1 MRRRSGT
8 EPQQHATLSPI
19 CDENHWA
26 CLLPGWLELPLLC
39 LQSSLINYALGL
51 LYACMSEAN
60 AHAKRPSSA
69 TVSFLNAMAKRT
81 LRIAATADLHY
92 AKHSRGRMQDAFA
105 EISRSADVLLLCG
118 DLTEYGVPEEAE
130 ELAADIRSA
139 VRIPCIGVIG
149 NHDYESGK
157 PETVAEILDQ
167 TGVTML
173 NGEAVEIAGVGF
185 AGICGFGGGFGR
197 RMLNAWG
204 EPLIKQFVQESI
216 SHAIRLEQAL
226 IKLQTERRIV
236 VLHYSPIR
244 ATLQGKILK
253 STPFSA
259 PVASKNRSTD
269 FAPPRYSTVTYTT
282 ELPTGKRRLA
292 FPFTTS
298 LRLCCTKPEN
308 RTGS

>member
-1 MRRRSGT
+1 
-8 EPQQHATLSPI
+8 
-19 CDENHWA
+19 
-26 CLLPGWLELPLLC
+26 
-39 LQSSLINYALGL
+39 
-51 LYACMSEAN
+51 
-60 AHAKRPSSA
+60 
-69 TVSFLNAMAKRT
+69 MAKRT

-92 AKHSRGRMQDAFA
+92 AKHSRGKMHDAFA
-105 EISRSADVLLLCG
+105 EISGSADVLLLCG
-118 DLTEYGVPEEAE
+118 DLTEYGLPEEAE

-149 NHDYESGK
+149 NHDYESGH
-157 PETVAEILDQ
+157 PETVANILDQ

-226 IKLQTERRIV
+226 VKLQTERRIV

-244 ATLQGKILK
+244 ATLEGEDPEIYAFLGSSRLEEPINRFRVHRSIPRSRTQRHYRRENFNWHSRLQRLRA
-253 STPFSA
+253 SA
-259 PVASKNRSTD
+259 AQNRK
-269 FAPPRYSTVTYTT
+269 ALPNHRTV
-282 ELPTGKRRLA
+282 E
-292 FPFTTS
+292 
-298 LRLCCTKPEN
+298 
-308 RTGS
+308 

>member
-1 MRRRSGT
+1 MAGGD
-8 EPQQHATLSPI
+8 A
-19 CDENHWA
+19 
-26 CLLPGWLELPLLC
+26 
-39 LQSSLINYALGL
+39 Y
-51 LYACMSEAN
+51 
-60 AHAKRPSSA
+60 AKRPSLVA
-69 TVSFLNAMAKRT
+69 VSFLKAMANGT
-81 LRIAATADLHY
+81 LRISATADLHY
-92 AKHSRGRMQDAFA
+92 AKHSRGKMQEAFT
-105 EISRSADVLLLCG
+105 EISGSADVLLLCG
-118 DLTEYGVPEEAE
+118 DLTEYGLPEEAE

-149 NHDYESGK
+149 NHDYESGH
-157 PETVAEILDQ
+157 PETVANILDQ

-226 IKLQTERRIV
+226 VKLQTDRRIV

-244 ATLQGKILK
+244 ATLEGEDPEIYL
-253 STPFSA
+253 SSG
-259 PVASKNRSTD
+259 PVASKNRSID
-269 FAPPRYSTVTYTT
+269 SAPPPCSTVMHTT
-282 ELPTGKRRLA
+282 GLPMGKRQLE

-298 LRLCCTKPEN
+298 PRRCWTKPEN
-308 RTGS
+308 RTGSSNCNLFS